1 MAVAKSP
8 DRTKNFRR
16 NPPTDANT
24 ASAVLVKCYDDTAG
38 AEALLRA
45 FISERDCDSSGARFW
60 IEVYRLI
67 VSNA

>member
-1 MAVAKSP
+1 MAVARPP
-8 DRTKNFRR
+8 DRTKNFRSA
-16 NPPTDANT
+16 PPTDANT

-45 FISERDCDSSGARFW
+45 FLAERDCDSSGVRFW

-67 VSNA
+67 VESP